1 MCKQMKQIKLF
12 NWLNVEYYFN
22 SILELLLKYF
32 HVSADTPSSI
42 HSLEAATSVLCK
54 KVFFEILQNS

>member
-12 NWLNVEYYFN
+12 NWLNVAYYFN

-32 HVSADTPSSI
+32 HVSTDTPISI
-42 HSLEAATSVLCK
+42 HSLEAATRCAL
-54 KVFFEILQNS
+54 

>member
-42 HSLEAATSVLCK
+42 HSLEAATRCAL
-54 KVFFEILQNS
+54 